1 MLEILILILFMV
13 TLFVAIIFNISI
25 VIALFLNLILLSIY
39 AYMRKFSPRE
49 IWSMAYTG
57 IRDTKTILTVFSLI
71 GMITGI
77 WRLSGTIA
85 YIIYHGTSLI
95 SPKFFYVGVF
105 VFNASI
111 SFLTGTSFGTA
122 STAGIISMSIS
133 NAMGFNPLVCGGAIL
148 SGGFFG
154 DRSSPMSTSALL
166 VATLTKTDLYTNL
179 KNMFRTCIIPLMLTI
194 ATYQIFNFGIEA
206 RVDKDS
212 IEMIKS
218 LFNFSPL
225 LILPTL
231 SIIVFSIL
239 KLDLRKNLLISI
251 GISIIFAVV
260 LQDKSMKEVFHAL
273 IFGFHLDSPSGK
285 LINGGGFFSMFKMLL
300 IVGISSG
307 YFGFFKE
314 TDLLVG
320 VKKFVNKIFNKLPN
334 MVLMPLMSTI
344 ISIFSSNQTLSIMLT
359 YEMARES
366 YEDREKLALD
376 MENSAVMTPIYI
388 PWNIAGRTPME
399 MISAPIVSVYFSFYH
414 HYIILVN
421 AIFSVVDFYKS
432 KDKK

>member
-1 MLEILILILFMV
+1 MLEILILFLFMIN
-13 TLFVAIIFNISI
+13 LFVAIIFDISI
-25 VIALFLNLILLSIY
+25 VLALFLNLILLSLY

-49 IWSMAYTG
+49 IWSMAFTG
-57 IRDTKTILTVFSLI
+57 IRDTKTILLVFSLI

-85 YIIYHGTSLI
+85 YIIYHGTSFI

-105 VFNASI
+105 IFNSAI

-133 NAMGFNPLVCGGAIL
+133 NAMNFNPVICGGAIL
-148 SGGFFG
+148 SGCFFG

-166 VATLTKTDLYTNL
+166 VATLTKTDLYVNL
-179 KNMFRTCIIPLMLTI
+179 RNMFRTCILPLMLTI
-194 ATYQIFNFGIEA
+194 ATYQIFNLGIEA
-206 RVDKDS
+206 KVDKES
-212 IEMIKS
+212 IEMIREI
-218 LFNFSPL
+218 FNFNFL

-231 SIIVFSIL
+231 SIIILSIM
-239 KLDLRKNLLISI
+239 KIDLRINMIISI
-251 GISIIFAVV
+251 GISIVFA
-260 LQDKSMKEVFHAL
+260 LLIQDKTLTEVFHAL
-273 IFGFHLDSPSGK
+273 IFGFHLDSPAGK

-300 IVGISSG
+300 IVGTSSG

-320 VKKFVNKIFNKLPN
+320 VKKFVNRTFSKLPK
-334 MVLMPLMSTI
+334 MLVMSLMSTM
-344 ISIFSSNQTLSIMLT
+344 ISVFSSNQTLSIMLT

-366 YEDREKLALD
+366 YDDRDKLALD
-376 MENSAVMTPIYI
+376 MENSAVMTPSYI
-388 PWNIAGRTPME
+388 PWNIAGRTPLE
-399 MISAPIVSVYFSFYH
+399 MVGAPLMSLYFSFYH

-421 AIFSVVDFYKS
+421 TIFSVVDFYRT
-432 KDKK
+432 KK

>member
-1 MLEILILILFMV
+1 MLEILILILFMIN
-13 TLFVAIIFNISI
+13 LFVAIIFDISI
-25 VIALFLNLILLSIY
+25 ILALSLNLILLSLY
-39 AYMRKFSPRE
+39 AYIRKFSPRE
-49 IWSMAYTG
+49 IWSMAFTG
-57 IRDTKTILTVFSLI
+57 IKDTKTILLVFSLI

-85 YIIYHGTSLI
+85 YIIYHGTSFI

-105 VFNASI
+105 FFNSAI

-133 NAMGFNPLVCGGAIL
+133 NAMGFNPVVCGGAIL
-148 SGGFFG
+148 SGCFFG

-166 VATLTKTDLYTNL
+166 VATLTKTDLYVNI
-179 KNMFRTCIIPLMLTI
+179 KNMFRTCIIPLILTI
-194 ATYQIFNFGIEA
+194 ATYQIFNLGIEA
-206 RVDKDS
+206 KVDNES
-212 IEMIKS
+212 IEMIREI
-218 LFNFSPL
+218 FNFNLL

-231 SIIVFSIL
+231 SIIILSIM
-239 KLDLRKNLLISI
+239 KIDLRINMIISI
-251 GISIIFAVV
+251 GISIVFA
-260 LQDKSMKEVFHAL
+260 LLIQDKTLTEVFHAL
-273 IFGFHLDSPSGK
+273 IFGFHLDSPAGK

-320 VKKFVNKIFNKLPN
+320 VKKFVNRTFSKLPK
-334 MVLMPLMSTI
+334 MLVMSLMSTM
-344 ISIFSSNQTLSIMLT
+344 ISVFSSNQTLSIMLT

-366 YEDREKLALD
+366 YDDRDKLALD
-376 MENSAVMTPIYI
+376 MENSAVMTPSYI
-388 PWNIAGRTPME
+388 PWNIAGRTPLE
-399 MISAPIVSVYFSFYH
+399 MVGAPLMSLYFSFYH

-421 AIFSVVDFYKS
+421 TIFSVVDFYRT
-432 KDKK
+432 KK

>member
-1 MLEILILILFMV
+1 MLEILILFLFMV
-13 TLFVAIIFNISI
+13 NLFVAIIFDISI
-25 VIALFLNLILLSIY
+25 VLTLFLNLILLSLY

-57 IRDTKTILTVFSLI
+57 IRDTKTILLVFSLI

-85 YIIYHGTSLI
+85 YIIYHGTSFI

-105 VFNASI
+105 IFNSAI

-133 NAMGFNPLVCGGAIL
+133 NAMNFNPVICGGAIL
-148 SGGFFG
+148 SGCFFG

-166 VATLTKTDLYTNL
+166 VATLTKTDIYVNL
-179 KNMFRTCIIPLMLTI
+179 KNMFTTCILPLILTI
-194 ATYQIFNFGIEA
+194 ATYQIFNLGIEA

-260 LQDKSMKEVFHAL
+260 LQDKSIKEVFHAL
-273 IFGFHLDSPSGK
+273 IFGFHLDSPAGK

-300 IVGISSG
+300 IVGTSSG

-314 TDLLVG
+314 TDLLIA
-320 VKKFVNKIFNKLPN
+320 VKKFVNRMFSKLPK
-334 MVLMPLMSTI
+334 MLVMSLMSAM
-344 ISIFSSNQTLSIMLT
+344 ISVFSSNQTLSIMLT

-366 YEDREKLALD
+366 YEDKEKLALD
-376 MENSAVMTPIYI
+376 MENSAVMTPVYI

-399 MISAPIVSVYFSFYH
+399 MIGAPLMSLYFSFYH

-421 AIFSVVDFYKS
+421 TIFSVVDFYRTR
-432 KDKK
+432 DK

>member
-1 MLEILILILFMV
+1 MLEILILFLFMIN
-13 TLFVAIIFNISI
+13 LFVAIIFDISI
-25 VIALFLNLILLSIY
+25 VLALFLNLIILSLY

-49 IWSMAYTG
+49 IWSMAFTG
-57 IRDTKTILTVFSLI
+57 IKDTKTILLVFSLI

-85 YIIYHGTSLI
+85 YIIYHGTSFI

-105 VFNASI
+105 IFNSAI

-251 GISIIFAVV
+251 GISIIFAVA
-260 LQDKSMKEVFHAL
+260 LQDKSIKEVFHTL
-273 IFGFHLDSPSGK
+273 IFGFHLDSPAGK

-320 VKKFVNKIFNKLPN
+320 VKKFVNKMFSKLPK
-334 MVLMPLMSTI
+334 MLVMSLMSAM
-344 ISIFSSNQTLSIMLT
+344 ISVFSSNQTLTIMLT
-359 YEMARES
+359 YEMAREN
-366 YEDREKLALD
+366 YKDQYDLALD
-376 MENSAVMTPIYI
+376 MENSAVMTPSYI
-388 PWNIAGRTPME
+388 PWNIAGRTPLE
-399 MISAPIVSVYFSFYH
+399 MVGAPLMSLYFSFYH

-421 AIFSVVDFYKS
+421 TIFSVVDFYRT
-432 KDKK
+432 KK

>member
-1 MLEILILILFMV
+1 MLEILILFLFMV
-13 TLFVAIIFNISI
+13 NLFVAIIFDISI
-25 VIALFLNLILLSIY
+25 VLTLFLNLILLSLY

-49 IWSMAYTG
+49 IWSMAFTG
-57 IRDTKTILTVFSLI
+57 IRDTKTILLVFSLI

-85 YIIYHGTSLI
+85 YIIYHGTSFI

-105 VFNASI
+105 VFNSAI

-133 NAMGFNPLVCGGAIL
+133 NAMGFNPVVCGGAIL
-148 SGGFFG
+148 SGCFFG

-166 VATLTKTDLYTNL
+166 VATLTKTDLYVNI
-179 KNMFRTCIIPLMLTI
+179 KNMFRTCIIPLILTI
-194 ATYQIFNFGIEA
+194 ATYQIFNLGIEA
-206 RVDKDS
+206 KVDNES
-212 IEMIKS
+212 IEMIREI
-218 LFNFSPL
+218 FNFNLL

-231 SIIVFSIL
+231 SIIILSIM
-239 KLDLRKNLLISI
+239 KIDLRINMIISI
-251 GISIIFAVV
+251 GISIVFA
-260 LQDKSMKEVFHAL
+260 LLIQDKTLTEVFHAL
-273 IFGFHLDSPSGK
+273 IFGFHLDSPAGK

-300 IVGISSG
+300 IVGTSSG

-320 VKKFVNKIFNKLPN
+320 VKKFVNRTFSKLPK
-334 MVLMPLMSTI
+334 MLVMSLMSTM
-344 ISIFSSNQTLSIMLT
+344 ISVFSSNQTLSIMLT

-366 YEDREKLALD
+366 YDDRDKLALD
-376 MENSAVMTPIYI
+376 MENSAVMTPSYI
-388 PWNIAGRTPME
+388 PWNIAGRTPLE
-399 MISAPIVSVYFSFYH
+399 MVGAPLMSLYFSFYH

-421 AIFSVVDFYKS
+421 TIFSVVDFYRT
-432 KDKK
+432 KK